1 MAAIGVTNQRETTI
15 LWEDSSG
22 KPVANAIVW
31 QSRVTAG
38 AVRSTQ
44 GRRTTK
50 TTFRE
55 QDGPRRRRLF
65 LRHQDRPP
73 ARHDPRIAGPRAE
86 KGEILF
92 GTVDTF
98 LTWRLTGGKRHVT
111 DYSNASRTLIYNI
124 HTLDWD
130 DELLLILK
138 IPRAMLPE
146 VQPSSKSMARRI
158 VRCFGARIPIASL
171 IGDQQAAT
179 FGQGCFE
186 PGAGRRTPTA
196 PAASC

>member
-15 LWEDSSG
+15 LWERSSG

-38 AVRSTQ
+38 LCDRLKAD
-44 GRRTTK
+44 GYEE
-50 TTFRE
+50 TFR
-55 QDGPRRRRLF
+55 DKTGLVVDAYFSGTKIAHLLDTIPG
-65 LRHQDRPP
+65 LR
-73 ARHDPRIAGPRAE
+73 ARAE

-130 DELLLILK
+130 DELLRILN
-138 IPRAMLPE
+138 IPRALLPE
-146 VQPSSKSMARRI
+146 VQPSSTVYGQTDRAL
-158 VRCFGARIPIASL
+158 FGESIPIASL

-179 FGQGCFE
+179 FGQAASSRE
-186 PGAGRRTPTA
+186 ARRTPTA
-196 PAASC
+196 PAVSCC